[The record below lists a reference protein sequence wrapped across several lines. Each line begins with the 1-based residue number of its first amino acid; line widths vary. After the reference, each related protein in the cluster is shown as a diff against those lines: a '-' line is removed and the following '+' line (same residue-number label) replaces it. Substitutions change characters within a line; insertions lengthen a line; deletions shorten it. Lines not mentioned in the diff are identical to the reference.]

1 MDLLLVRHGQSEANR
16 DGIMQGRLDSPLTEL
31 GRRQA
36 QAAGR
41 WLKAQGLRWDAAY
54 CSPLRRALD
63 TALQI
68 TALSDAVAP
77 GLEPDLAELHVGSIE
92 GRTREEI
99 RASHPDFF
107 ERDLLGIGDFS
118 AFGGESYDQVQ
129 ERVGRFMAR
138 LEERHGAPAH
148 TVLLVA
154 HGGLLFQLVKS
165 LVARPVPRIAMLRF
179 GNCTACSISVLER
192 QGVRIGE
199 IVWHVPVQLMG
210 GQPSGGTGKWVR

>member
-16 DGIMQGRLDSPLTEL
+16 DGVMQGRLDSSLTEL

-77 GLEPDLAELHVGSIE
+77 RIEADLAELHVGAIQGLS
-92 GRTREEI
+92 REEM
-99 RASHPDFF
+99 RSEHPEFA
-107 ERDLLGIGDFS
+107 ERGLHGLGDFS
-118 AFGGESYDQVQ
+118 DFGGESYDQVQ
-129 ERVGRFMAR
+129 ERVAR
-138 LEERHGAPAH
+138 LVARLDNRHGPPAQ

-165 LVARPVPRIAMLRF
+165 LIARPVPRISMLRF
-179 GNCTACSISVLER
+179 GNCTACAIHVQER
-192 QGVRIGE
+192 SGTRIGE
-199 IVWHVPVQLMG
+199 LVWHVPVQLMG
-210 GQPSGGTGKWVR
+210 GEPSGGGGMRHR